1 MYRSIVQNQMRKLSE
16 RLNVLQT
23 LCDKLGIE
31 NVDYHRLY
39 VVTFYPDTVKLQ
51 GHYSSVLTK
60 SIASNFKDSV
70 SQIDSNGYLN
80 INLEFL
86 DEKIEIVLT

>member
-1 MYRSIVQNQMRKLSE
+1 MRKLSE

-39 VVTFYPDTVKLQ
+39 VVTLYPDTIKLQ
-51 GHYSSVLTK
+51 GYYSSVLTK
-60 SIASNFKDSV
+60 SVASNLKDFV
-70 SQIDSNGYLN
+70 SLIDSNGYIN
-80 INLEFL
+80 INFEFL
-86 DEKIEIVLT
+86 EEKFEIVLT

>member
-1 MYRSIVQNQMRKLSE
+1 MKKLSE

-31 NVDYHRLY
+31 NLDYHRLY
-39 VVTFYPDTVKLQ
+39 CVTFYPDTAKLQ

-70 SQIDSNGYLN
+70 SLVDSNGYIN
-80 INLEFL
+80 INVEFL
-86 DEKIEIVLT
+86 EEKFEIVLT

>member
-1 MYRSIVQNQMRKLSE
+1 MRKLSE

-31 NVDYHRLY
+31 NVDCHRLY
-39 VVTFYPDTVKLQ
+39 VVTFFPDTVKLQ

-70 SQIDSNGYLN
+70 SQIDPQGYLN
-80 INLEFL
+80 IKFEFL

>member
-1 MYRSIVQNQMRKLSE
+1 MRKLSE

-31 NVDYHRLY
+31 NLDYHRIY
-39 VVTFYPDTVKLQ
+39 CVTFYPDTIKLQ

-70 SQIDSNGYLN
+70 LQIDPNGYME
-80 INLEFL
+80 IKLEFL
-86 DEKIEIVLT
+86 EEKIEIVLT

>member
-1 MYRSIVQNQMRKLSE
+1 MRKLSE

-23 LCDKLGIE
+23 LFDKLGID

-39 VVTFYPDTVKLQ
+39 VVTLYPDTIKLQ
-51 GHYSSVLTK
+51 GYYSRGLTK

-70 SQIDSNGYLN
+70 LQIDSNGYIN
-80 INLEFL
+80 INVEFL
-86 DEKIEIVLT
+86 EEKFEIVLT

>member
-1 MYRSIVQNQMRKLSE
+1 MYRSIVHNKMRKLSE

-39 VVTFYPDTVKLQ
+39 VVTLYPDTIKLQ
-51 GHYSSVLTK
+51 GYYSSVLTK
-60 SIASNFKDSV
+60 SVASNLKDFV
-70 SQIDSNGYLN
+70 SLIDSNGYIN
-80 INLEFL
+80 INFEFL
-86 DEKIEIVLT
+86 EEKFEIVLT

>member
-1 MYRSIVQNQMRKLSE
+1 MRKLSE

-23 LCDKLGIE
+23 LCDKCGIE
-31 NVDYHRLY
+31 KVDYHRLY
-39 VVTFYPDTVKLQ
+39 VVTLYPDTIKLQ
-51 GHYSSVLTK
+51 GHYSSALTK

-70 SQIDSNGYLN
+70 SQIDSNGYIN

-86 DEKIEIVLT
+86 EEKIEIVLT